1 MAKIVSA
8 KDVEAA
14 AQGGQKSV
22 GFGPGAIITAAAR
35 DRARELG
42 LTIDANS
49 AGSAVATMAP
59 PAAPRQSVA
68 PAAAAAPA
76 APAAEERRGSPS
88 YFDNVVIDN
97 LMNIT
102 LELGAAVWVVKD
114 RLRVVEELLEQ
125 RGVVTQEMIEMYRPD
140 PSRERDLRARR
151 DSFIDK
157 IYKSVRE
164 NPG

>member
-1 MAKIVSA
+1 MARIVSA
-8 KDVEAA
+8 KDIESAS
-14 AQGGQKSV
+14 QGGQKTV

-42 LTIDANS
+42 VTIGSDAPASN
-49 AGSAVATMAP
+49 GPAVATMAP
-59 PAAPRQSVA
+59 PAQ
-68 PAAAAAPA
+68 AARPA
-76 APAAEERRGSPS
+76 APAAAQTEEQRGSPT

-102 LELGAAVWVVKD
+102 LELGAAIWVVKD

-125 RGVVTQEMIEMYRPD
+125 RGVVTQEMIEVYRPD

-151 DSFIDK
+151 DAFIDK
-157 IYKSVRE
+157 VYKSVRE